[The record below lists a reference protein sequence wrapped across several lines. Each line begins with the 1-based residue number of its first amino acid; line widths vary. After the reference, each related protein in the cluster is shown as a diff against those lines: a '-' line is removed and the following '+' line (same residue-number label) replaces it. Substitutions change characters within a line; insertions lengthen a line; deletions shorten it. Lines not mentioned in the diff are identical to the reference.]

1 METLNNNSLNNNNL
15 SIIDL
20 GNCETILKEKYN
32 LNENDNLIILKKE
45 KKTNKAFEKEVQLEI
60 YEPYN
65 RTKLNISLCDETNI
79 NIYVKAKLSEE
90 IKYSYEKLK
99 SLGYDMFDINE
110 PFYRDICIDY
120 TSYKDSDIILSD
132 RINYIY
138 NNDDTKCQSNCKL
151 YEYSEEYLN
160 CSSTIDE
167 EINNMNE
174 KFKSTKKYES
184 FSNDMKYSAYKVLKC
199 YNLVFT
205 KCLMAKNIGGILV
218 FTFFLIYLGCF
229 IIFIIKRINPLKNK
243 FQLKVEEK
251 YNNNIINNINN
262 NDIMLSSKIDI
273 FTNTK
278 NKKSSNAV
286 NPPRRKSTIQ
296 LLNINNILDENDND
310 NVKTNANKNDTKL
323 ADALKN
329 NKLIIRRNNK
339 IQTAINQ
346 TSKIDLEKMKQT
358 NIKDISNNK
367 FDIFY
372 DKISNNSNQNKNNEN
387 KNEIE
392 VKEEELDNLE
402 LNELDYKEAIKLDKR
417 SFIQIYWGIL
427 KREQP
432 IIFTF
437 FIFDDYINLI
447 YIKLVRFI
455 FILLTDMTMNVFSF
469 LQMKQFI
476 NYI

>member
-286 NPPRRKSTIQ
+286 NPPRRKS
-296 LLNINNILDENDND
+296 NI
-310 NVKTNANKNDTKL
+310 
-323 ADALKN
+323 
-329 NKLIIRRNNK
+329 
-339 IQTAINQ
+339 
-346 TSKIDLEKMKQT
+346 
-358 NIKDISNNK
+358 
-367 FDIFY
+367 
-372 DKISNNSNQNKNNEN
+372 
-387 KNEIE
+387 
-392 VKEEELDNLE
+392 
-402 LNELDYKEAIKLDKR
+402 
-417 SFIQIYWGIL
+417 
-427 KREQP
+427 
-432 IIFTF
+432 
-437 FIFDDYINLI
+437 
-447 YIKLVRFI
+447 
-455 FILLTDMTMNVFSF
+455 
-469 LQMKQFI
+469 
-476 NYI
+476 